1 MMKYDTLPEH
11 MQESAR
17 GYVEDGRPPGSF
29 LKAVLTNDLTGA
41 FGRADDINQQCMFRW
56 ATWLYNE
63 CPGNAWGTQEAVD
76 AWVEKGGVKGG
87 R

>member
-1 MMKYDTLPEH
+1 MTKYDMLPEH
-11 MQESAR
+11 MQPGAR
-17 GYVEDGRPPGSF
+17 GYVEDGQPPGGF
-29 LKAVLTNDLTGA
+29 LTAVLTNDLTEA
-41 FGRADDINQQCMFRW
+41 FGRADGINREYMFQW

-76 AWVEKGGVKGG
+76 AWVEKGGVRG